1 MESIWYI
8 YTFLIFILFPNVTN
22 VLNPIGSTIFE
33 NTFKKLRFTFLIP
46 VWENKFA
53 LDLSIYEIIFLQVPA
68 HSQYFSVPR
77 AAILN
82 NDGLI
87 KRADKNSNKIS
98 DCHGKAS
105 TGVWPSDRASKNERK
120 NWNEVWEGETG
131 CAILLASGT
140 VERNHFKSTI
150 LKFLGCLI
158 RNNER
163 NKLILTSISH
173 PLKII
178 KCLYFSL

>member
-1 MESIWYI
+1 MVNVSAAS
-8 YTFLIFILFPNVTN
+8 FLWWFVFAVLYWAWTSLLDVKSKNVTN

-33 NTFKKLRFTFLIP
+33 NTFKKLLRFTFLIP

-150 LKFLGCLI
+150 LKFLGPEQSCLSWLQF
-158 RNNER
+158 
-163 NKLILTSISH
+163 K
-173 PLKII
+173 
-178 KCLYFSL
+178 Y